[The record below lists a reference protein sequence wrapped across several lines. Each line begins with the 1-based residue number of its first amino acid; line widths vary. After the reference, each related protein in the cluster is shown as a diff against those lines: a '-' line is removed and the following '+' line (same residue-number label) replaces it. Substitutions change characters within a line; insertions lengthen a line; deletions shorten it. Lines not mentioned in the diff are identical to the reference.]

1 MHILE
6 KLYNLTDSDI
16 VIKRIKISLHLIF
29 VSTVTI
35 LMLIK
40 MVQYINRTT
49 MLFFT
54 SDAFEFFLIT
64 VTTYIGYFFLIK
76 QKGLLRKF
84 LLIMTL
90 LIPVVIMGYHK
101 FARIE
106 LRHIRGLT
114 LEQLANYTSDY
125 TSSIFDVSMNY
136 IGMMTMVLFLIFLI
150 SNVNY
155 LFNRNYFAL
164 KKALEKTEHELLKQ
178 QFNPHFLYNALN
190 SIYSLSLNNNPNT
203 PDTILKLSNMMRFLT
218 DEIPNKNIQ
227 LNTEIDF
234 IKEYIEIEKVRF
246 GRNKNIRFTVT
257 GNTDSTIIEPLLL
270 FPLVEN
276 AFKHSDR
283 SGKISI
289 DLTLEDNTISF
300 CVKNNI
306 QKTPNQNRKG
316 KGLELLKQRL
326 SLSYPTSSSLETNI
340 TSDIY
345 STTLNITT
353 NV

>member
-1 MHILE
+1 
-6 KLYNLTDSDI
+6 
-16 VIKRIKISLHLIF
+16 
-29 VSTVTI
+29 
-35 LMLIK
+35 MLVK
-40 MVQYINRTT
+40 MALYINGSTSI
-49 MLFFT
+49 FFT

-64 VTTYIGYFFLIK
+64 VTTYIAYLFISK
-76 QKGLLRKF
+76 QKGILRKCI
-84 LLIMTL
+84 LIVTL
-90 LIPVVIMGYHK
+90 LIPVVIVGYHK
-101 FARIE
+101 VARIE
-106 LRHIRGLT
+106 LRHLKQ
-114 LEQLANYTSDY
+114 LNFEQITNYTSDY
-125 TSSIFDVSMNY
+125 TSTVFDVSMNY
-136 IGMMTMVLFLIFLI
+136 IGMMTMVFIVIFLI
-150 SNVNY
+150 SNINY
-155 LFNRNYFAL
+155 LLNRDYFAL
-164 KKALEKTEHELLKQ
+164 KKALEETEHELLKQ

-246 GRNKNIRFTVT
+246 GRDKNIRFTIT
-257 GNTDSTIIEPLLL
+257 GNTDSTVLEPLLL

-283 SGKISI
+283 NGEISI
-289 DLTLEDNTISF
+289 DLAIEDNTISF

-306 QKTPNQNRKG
+306 RKSSGENRKG

-326 SLSYPTSSSLETNI
+326 SLSYPTSSNLETKI

-345 STTLNITT
+345 SATLNITMH
-353 NV
+353 V

>member
-136 IGMMTMVLFLIFLI
+136 IGMMTMVLFFIFLI
-150 SNVNY
+150 NNINY

-178 QFNPHFLYNALN
+178 QFNPHFLYNTLDTVKWMAKMREETAVITIVTELSNIFRN
-190 SIYSLSLNNNPNT
+190 SIKRY
-203 PDTILKLSNMMRFLT
+203 
-218 DEIPNKNIQ
+218 
-227 LNTEIDF
+227 
-234 IKEYIEIEKVRF
+234 
-246 GRNKNIRFTVT
+246 
-257 GNTDSTIIEPLLL
+257 
-270 FPLVEN
+270 
-276 AFKHSDR
+276 
-283 SGKISI
+283 
-289 DLTLEDNTISF
+289 
-300 CVKNNI
+300 
-306 QKTPNQNRKG
+306 
-316 KGLELLKQRL
+316 
-326 SLSYPTSSSLETNI
+326 
-340 TSDIY
+340 
-345 STTLNITT
+345 
-353 NV
+353 